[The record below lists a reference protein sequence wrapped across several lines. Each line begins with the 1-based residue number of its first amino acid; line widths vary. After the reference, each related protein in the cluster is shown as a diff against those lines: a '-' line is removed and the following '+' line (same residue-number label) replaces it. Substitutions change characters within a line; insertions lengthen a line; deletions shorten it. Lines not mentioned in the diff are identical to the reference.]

1 MEMKQVD
8 DLKLIKLLGK
18 GAFGEVYLTQ
28 KNGMPGYYA
37 TKSLDRAYSE
47 KKENLNRLINEITVF
62 KKIQHPNVV
71 SLVDLKQTKSHIY
84 IVMEYCNGG
93 SLTECLHKYM
103 KQYGRPFPE
112 QVVQYIMKQIISGL
126 DAFHSRNI
134 LHRDL
139 KLDNI
144 LICFNSEEDKN
155 TLNMLKATVK
165 LTDFGFSKILKQDL
179 ASTIIGTPVYMP
191 PDMLEA
197 MKNQTKIQSYATK
210 ADIWSLG
217 VLCYEMLMGVIP
229 FNGQSMADLF
239 SKVKKGIYALPM
251 TLSQEAAFFIV
262 SMLQENQEKRP
273 SCKELLNH
281 EFITKNTIQFHKM
294 NIRVI
299 PGVVGQKGNLL
310 YITTGMFIQN
320 KNQPE
325 SKVIPQPIPKQESKP
340 QININS
346 NQNIYQ
352 SPNPVPNPIQ
362 NQNPNPNQNKI
373 QIPQAQIKME
383 NTSKPQPQLQPQLQP
398 QPQQPKVNP
407 YERKNTNPVYQ
418 NNPRI
423 VPINQKIYKSAMPT
437 FHGHK

>member
-1 MEMKQVD
+1 
-8 DLKLIKLLGK
+8 
-18 GAFGEVYLTQ
+18 
-28 KNGMPGYYA
+28 
-37 TKSLDRAYSE
+37 
-47 KKENLNRLINEITVF
+47 
-62 KKIQHPNVV
+62 
-71 SLVDLKQTKSHIY
+71 
-84 IVMEYCNGG
+84 
-93 SLTECLHKYM
+93 
-103 KQYGRPFPE
+103 
-112 QVVQYIMKQIISGL
+112 
-126 DAFHSRNI
+126 
-134 LHRDL
+134 
-139 KLDNI
+139 
-144 LICFNSEEDKN
+144 
-155 TLNMLKATVK
+155 
-165 LTDFGFSKILKQDL
+165 
-179 ASTIIGTPVYMP
+179 
-191 PDMLEA
+191 
-197 MKNQTKIQSYATK
+197 
-210 ADIWSLG
+210 
-217 VLCYEMLMGVIP
+217 
-229 FNGQSMADLF
+229 
-239 SKVKKGIYALPM
+239 
-251 TLSQEAAFFIV
+251 
-262 SMLQENQEKRP
+262 
-273 SCKELLNH
+273 
-281 EFITKNTIQFHKM
+281 M

-340 QININS
+340 QVNTNS

-362 NQNPNPNQNKI
+362 NQNPNPNKI

>member
-239 SKVKKGIYALPM
+239 SKVKKRNLCLTNDFISRSSFFYCFYA
-251 TLSQEAAFFIV
+251 S
-262 SMLQENQEKRP
+262 
-273 SCKELLNH
+273 
-281 EFITKNTIQFHKM
+281 
-294 NIRVI
+294 
-299 PGVVGQKGNLL
+299 
-310 YITTGMFIQN
+310 
-320 KNQPE
+320 
-325 SKVIPQPIPKQESKP
+325 
-340 QININS
+340 
-346 NQNIYQ
+346 
-352 SPNPVPNPIQ
+352 
-362 NQNPNPNQNKI
+362 
-373 QIPQAQIKME
+373 
-383 NTSKPQPQLQPQLQP
+383 
-398 QPQQPKVNP
+398 
-407 YERKNTNPVYQ
+407 RKS
-418 NNPRI
+418 R
-423 VPINQKIYKSAMPT
+423 KKT
-437 FHGHK
+437 FM

>member
-1 MEMKQVD
+1 MEIKQVD

-37 TKSLDRAYSE
+37 TKSLDRTYSE

-273 SCKELLNH
+273 SCKELFNH

-325 SKVIPQPIPKQESKP
+325 PKVIPQPIPKQESKP
-340 QININS
+340 QINTNS

-423 VPINQKIYKSAMPT
+423 VPISQKIYKSAMPT